1 MIDLDT
7 YIEATIDEVSTIYD
21 GLTDKE
27 KENIGS
33 IDDVLNLENSQK
45 ERRIF
50 NIGGKN
56 NNDKRRYLL
65 QGNS

>member
-7 YIEATIDEVSTIYD
+7 YIEATIDAVSTIYD

-45 ERRIF
+45 EKEI
-50 NIGGKN
+50 NEK
-56 NNDKRRYLL
+56 
-65 QGNS
+65 